1 MDPDCWEEGTGT
13 AALLS
18 HYLKALSIKVPGG
31 YAYCSMYARLGL
43 GVHNSAGTPI
53 TQPWKPP

>member
-18 HYLKALSIKVPGG
+18 YYLKALSIKVPRQ
-31 YAYCSMYARLGL
+31 YLYARLGL
-43 GVHNSAGTPI
+43 GVHNWAGIPI
-53 TQPWKPP
+53 T